1 MGIQKPMDQT
11 RSAAGSPES
20 RQQAADLIARA
31 ARLREDEDFAEAE
44 RLLLQAGRLDPLNG
58 AMLHEFGLIQFARA
72 RYADAQTFF
81 KRAVRARPDDAEVQY
96 DLGRAYAA
104 ASQTEKAI
112 AAFEAA
118 LALDPGHSGAKG
130 ALLPL
135 RSTEPAAFGPVG
147 TMAQFAPLDTPASP
161 APEIVPPFAA
171 VGSFNEPDQ
180 TFPAVL
186 NLGSGKDFRAD
197 CFNIDIDDTWAPDA
211 IVDLSGV
218 DLDESGIV
226 LPTYRFGDVTLRPGC
241 FQRIITNDV
250 LEHVPNLM
258 KFMTTCLKLLR
269 LDGVFEISVPYD
281 LSFGAW
287 QDPTHVRAFNER
299 SWLYYTEWFWY
310 MGWGECRFTADL
322 MQFVLS
328 PYGHELA
335 KKGVAQAEITRTPRA
350 VDSMSVHLRKIRLT
364 EKDRQTWQ
372 YWRERREEA
381 AKRSAGLRGRVA
393 GASRPPVATA
403 PHDRGA
409 SQVPGAESGHASSG
423 SEPSRSDPLLPTASA
438 ARPDVTSFASGAPLP
453 PFPDGWEAHRDRHCI
468 WIVSPDGYVHNRAF
482 FDVAKGLSEAF
493 AELGGS
499 APLTRSPNEWH
510 GRVPIVFGGNLLDR
524 LSASTLPPGSVI
536 YNLEQAQ
543 NGSAWM
549 NETYLSLLRRFPVLD
564 YSIRNRQALAGLGI
578 HATLLP
584 VGYADGLTRV
594 RHRPRK
600 DIDILFYGS
609 QNERRKKVLDALT
622 DCGFK
627 VVSLFGAYG
636 TERDDAIGR
645 SRIILNMHYYEAAIF
660 EVVRVSYLLA
670 NGVCVVTEGSPEDP
684 DLLPFADGMAI
695 APIDGLVDRCVRL
708 LADDRARERVAA
720 RGFAAMKRRRQS
732 SLLAHLF
739 APAGEP
745 GRGMGLAVPEL
756 SR

>member
-1 MGIQKPMDQT
+1 MRCVLGIQKPMDQA

-20 RQQAADLIARA
+20 RQQAADLIAQA
-31 ARLREDEDFAEAE
+31 AQLRESEDFAEAE

-58 AMLHEFGLIQFARA
+58 AMLHEFGRIQFARA
-72 RYADAQTFF
+72 RYADAQTFL
-81 KRAVRARPDDAEVQY
+81 KRAGRARPDDAEVQY

-104 ASQTEKAI
+104 ASQTDKAV

-118 LALDPGHSGAKG
+118 LALDPGHAGAT
-130 ALLPL
+130 AAL
-135 RSTEPAAFGPVG
+135 RSTERTAFEPVA
-147 TMAQFAPLDTPASP
+147 TMAEFAPLDGPASP
-161 APEIVPPFAA
+161 PPEFVPPPAA
-171 VGSFNEPDQ
+171 IGSLDEPDQ
-180 TFPAVL
+180 TFPTVL

-218 DLDESGIV
+218 DLDEGGIV

-310 MGWGECRFTADL
+310 MGWGEYRFTADR

-335 KKGVAQAEITRTPRA
+335 KKGVSQAEITRTPRA

-393 GASRPPVATA
+393 GASRSPADAA
-403 PHDRGA
+403 PQSSDGD
-409 SQVPGAESGHASSG
+409 SGPASSR
-423 SEPSRSDPLLPTASA
+423 SEPSRQEPLIPATSAVPPQAAS
-438 ARPDVTSFASGAPLP
+438 SASRAPLP

-482 FDVAKGLSEAF
+482 FDVAEGLGEAF

-499 APLTRSPNEWH
+499 APLTRSPDEWR
-510 GRVPIVFGGNLLDR
+510 GRVPIIFGGNLLDR
-524 LSASTLPPGSVI
+524 STASMLPPGSVI

-594 RHRPRK
+594 RHRPHK
-600 DIDILFYGS
+600 DSDILFYGS
-609 QNERRKKVLDALT
+609 QNERRKTVLDALT
-622 DCGFK
+622 ERGFK

-645 SRIILNMHYYEAAIF
+645 SRIVLNMHYYEAAIF

-708 LADDRARERVAA
+708 LADDRARDRMAA

-732 SLLAHLF
+732 ALLAHLF
-739 APAGEP
+739 GPAGEP
-745 GRGMGLAVPEL
+745 GRGMALAVPEL